1 MKYVQSI
8 IFRAL
13 SALCVGGLL
22 LAFPDETTRWLV
34 IIIGI
39 LFLIPGL
46 VSLAVNLRVGGS
58 RDSARPLFSIVG
70 IGSFFFGVVLIL
82 ASSSLIPY
90 MKYVLAIFSVLAGI
104 GFLGG
109 MLGMRKYTRVEA
121 FFYVV
126 PLLITLAGLFVLLKD
141 TSVTNPDGSTS
152 DPAAN
157 TIIGI
162 ACLVYGV
169 LNLASAIRFRKIRRQ
184 LVLDAQKA
192 EPVDETSATDAAP
205 DTATVQPTDCDE
217 QHTETEVND
226 KAREAARTETQKE
239 PSPSEEP
246 DKDKKESI
254 IFKATDGAETEL

>member
-46 VSLAVNLRVGGS
+46 VSLSANLRVGGS
-58 RDSARPLFSIVG
+58 RDAARPLFSIVG

-121 FFYVV
+121 FFYVI

-152 DPAAN
+152 DPVAN

-169 LNLASAIRFRKIRRQ
+169 LNMASAIRFRKIRRQ
-184 LVLDAQKA
+184 LVIDAQKA
-192 EPVDETSATDAAP
+192 GSAGEDSVTDATR
-205 DTATVQPTDCDE
+205 DTADVVPVERDE
-217 QHTETEVND
+217 QHTETEVNHTVAD
-226 KAREAARTETQKE
+226 VVETETQKE
-239 PSPSEEP
+239 PSPSVEP
-246 DKDKKESI
+246 DKEEQESI
-254 IFKATDGAETEL
+254 TFKATDSAETDL

>member
-46 VSLAVNLRVGGS
+46 VSLAANLRVGGN
-58 RDSARPLFSIVG
+58 RDAVRPLFSIVG

-109 MLGMRKYTRVEA
+109 MLAMRRYTRVES

-126 PLLITLAGLFVLLKD
+126 PLLITLAGLFVLLKN
-141 TSVTNPDGSTS
+141 TSVTGPDGSTS
-152 DPAAN
+152 DPVAN
-157 TIIGI
+157 TTLGI

-184 LVLDAQKA
+184 LILDAQKK
-192 EPVDETSATDAAP
+192 ESVGETSAADAAP
-205 DTATVQPTDCDE
+205 DTATVGSIDRDE
-217 QHTETEVND
+217 QHTETEVNH
-226 KAREAARTETQKE
+226 KARETVRTETQKE
-239 PSPSEEP
+239 LSPSDVP

-254 IFKATDGAETEL
+254 MFKATDGAETDL